1 MKVLITGSKGQLGI
15 ALNKL
20 LSKRK
25 DIEIVNTDIYD
36 MDITNIEDVRKVL
49 NKYNPNY
56 VINCAAYTKVDECE
70 THQDLAFKV
79 NADGVKNIAVVT
91 KEIDATLIHVST
103 DYVFDGT
110 KKEAYNEDDKTNP
123 QSVYGKSKQAG

>member
-25 DIEIVNTDIYD
+25 DIEIVNTDIDD

-79 NADGVKNIAVVT
+79 NADGVKKNSVVNISGLRR
-91 KEIDATLIHVST
+91 E
-103 DYVFDGT
+103 
-110 KKEAYNEDDKTNP
+110 KKELARF
-123 QSVYGKSKQAG
+123 VKSLKH

>member
-25 DIEIVNTDIYD
+25 DIEIVNTDIDD

-56 VINCAAYTKVDECE
+56 VIIVQHIQKWMN
-70 THQDLAFKV
+70 
-79 NADGVKNIAVVT
+79 VKHI
-91 KEIDATLIHVST
+91 KILHL
-103 DYVFDGT
+103 
-110 KKEAYNEDDKTNP
+110 K
-123 QSVYGKSKQAG
+123 

>member
-25 DIEIVNTDIYD
+25 DIEIVNTDIDD

-123 QSVYGKSKQAG
+123 QSVS

>member
-25 DIEIVNTDIYD
+25 DIEIVNTDIDD

-79 NADGVKNIAVVT
+79 NADGVKNIAVAT

-123 QSVYGKSKQAG
+123 QSV